1 MSAITKAGTWAGA
14 VGAVALM
21 WAASSEPL
29 IDVYLPWEWTR
40 GTDGTRFDV
49 PVRDHPEQRRA
60 AEVKVAGF
68 QKIENPADF
77 PEITPPEG
85 FDMWAVLTEW
95 NAAPGAHLKDCRMW
109 AIGDDRVTYPL
120 APWAS
125 VMDDLREP
133 CVPPGKEGPYLEWD
147 LDRDITD
154 PDAMVTVEGNPRPE
168 NWKKISVIVAP
179 AGVTPTKLRF
189 GWEEPR
195 FMTLT
200 LPEPKPFV

>member
-1 MSAITKAGTWAGA
+1 MSALMKAGQWAGA

-29 IDVYLPWEWTR
+29 VDIYLPWEWTR
-40 GTDGTRFDV
+40 GTDGAQFDV
-49 PVRDHPEQRRA
+49 PLRDHPEHRHA

-68 QKIENPADF
+68 QKIEPGDF

-95 NAAPGAHLKDCRMW
+95 SAAPEAVLKDCQMW
-109 AIGDDRVTYPL
+109 AIGDDDVTYPL
-120 APWAS
+120 APWALAL
-125 VMDDLREP
+125 DDLSQP
-133 CVPPGKEGPYLEWD
+133 CVPPGEEGPYLEWD
-147 LDRDITD
+147 INLDISD
-154 PDAMVTVEGNPRPE
+154 PNAMVLMEGNPRPE
-168 NWKKISVIVAP
+168 AWKKISVIVAP
-179 AGVTPTKLRF
+179 AGVTPQELRF